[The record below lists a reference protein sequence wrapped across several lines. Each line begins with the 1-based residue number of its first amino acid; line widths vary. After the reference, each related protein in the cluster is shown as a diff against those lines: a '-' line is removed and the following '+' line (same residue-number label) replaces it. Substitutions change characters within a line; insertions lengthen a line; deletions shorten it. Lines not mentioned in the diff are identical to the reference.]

1 LLHNSTKMENYDQYN
16 CIECDQYIPKE
27 VFDYSSQ
34 NFNVPLCR
42 HHQNWIRNIESTQES
57 IDLYFALKIRGVLAE
72 LEKCDSYKAVDIAI
86 PEAKVNIEVDGAQ
99 HNFNHRQALAD
110 LQRTYFSFL
119 KGYVTFRI
127 PKVLVHRYLDDTADY
142 ITEMLNE
149 NNKRN
154 WKTKKMS
161 HRKFK

>member
-1 LLHNSTKMENYDQYN
+1 MTNYDQYC
-16 CIECDQYIPKE
+16 CIECEEHITWE
-27 VFDYSSQ
+27 VFNYSTE
-34 NFNVPLCR
+34 NFSVPLCR
-42 HHQNWIRNIESTQES
+42 HHQNWIRNIESTNETV
-57 IDLYFALKIRGVLAE
+57 DLYFALKIRGVPAV
-72 LEKCDSYKAVDIAI
+72 LEKYDGYKHIDIAI

-99 HNFNHRQALAD
+99 HNFNQRQAFAD

-127 PKVLVHRYLDDTADY
+127 PNILIHRYLDDTADY

-154 WKTKKMS
+154 WNKKKIS
-161 HRKFK
+161 YRN